1 MENHKAKKNNGFESS
16 AAILLV
22 VDVQPKTLNDKNGRK
37 IAEKIVEIIN
47 NFEWNKIYAVR
58 WFSRQGSTFHLTR
71 GTLLSEE
78 DAGGTEQ
85 RIEQKLSLPTF
96 AKQAPSSFS
105 NKDLTAILEE
115 EKANGRNI
123 FVIGFDY
130 GDCIISTVLDGHS
143 RNLRIY
149 AIDELCGEAGRI
161 EPVDEDLISSARLLL
176 KASKCLVFQKDI
188 CFEPVK

>member
-1 MENHKAKKNNGFESS
+1 MEDHNVQKDNGFKSS
-16 AAILLV
+16 ASILLV

-37 IAEKIVEIIN
+37 ISEKIVKIIDT
-47 NFEWNKIYAVR
+47 FEWNRIYAVR

-85 RIEQKLSLPTF
+85 RIEKRLSLPTF

-105 NKDLTAILEE
+105 NKDLTAILEK

-130 GDCIISTVLDGHS
+130 GDCIVSTVLDGHS

-149 AIDELCGEAGRI
+149 AIDELCGEAGRR

-176 KASKCLVFQKDI
+176 KASKCLVSLKDI
-188 CFEPVK
+188 CLEPVK